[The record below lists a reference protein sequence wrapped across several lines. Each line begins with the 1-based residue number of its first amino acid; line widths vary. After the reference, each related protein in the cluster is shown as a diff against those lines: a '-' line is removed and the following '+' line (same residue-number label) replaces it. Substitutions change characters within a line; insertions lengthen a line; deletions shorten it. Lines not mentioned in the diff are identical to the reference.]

1 MDTDR
6 TSRML
11 HMYIYI
17 YTTQATRSIHDR
29 ADRLSE
35 QRSCQESKSGADFRK
50 TADVILPGLTLNPL
64 TSVLYSFVLTSLNH
78 NGTTSPR

>member
-11 HMYIYI
+11 HMYIY
-17 YTTQATRSIHDR
+17 TTRATRSIHDR

-35 QRSCQESKSGADFRK
+35 QRSCEESRSGAEFRK
-50 TADVILPGLTLNPL
+50 TADVILPGLTLIPL
-64 TSVLYSFVLTSLNH
+64 TSVLYSFVLTSLSP